1 MTPTY
6 GELLADNQRL
16 REQLA
21 RNQEEVLAE
30 LVQQLMDTPLIRVKA
45 EAFEYRIY
53 ELEIDYMMQL
63 ADSAESKAAWESL
76 EKVRANY
83 FRAYPDRALNPK
95 PRPNDN
101 PSAHVFQPM
110 GPPRKERKPYTKRAK
125 VA

>member
-1 MTPTY
+1 MKPTY
-6 GELLADNQRL
+6 DELLADNQRL

-30 LVQQLMDTPLIRVKA
+30 LVQQLLDTPLIRVKP

-63 ADSAESKAAWESL
+63 ADSPESKAAWESL

-83 FRAYPDRALNPK
+83 FRAYPDRPLNPK
-95 PRPNDN
+95 PRPSET
-101 PSAHVFQPM
+101 PSNANGAPM
-110 GPPRKERKPYTKRAK
+110 WPTAKPRKPYTRK
-125 VA
+125 VKAA